1 MDDWTRLEVEAVV
14 EDYLAMLSAELSGT
28 PYNKS
33 AHRRALLLQLNN
45 RSESSVEFKHANS
58 CLQTC
63 FPCNCLRMLLCI
75 RSPVR
80 ALTNLWR
87 FRK

>member
-33 AHRRALLLQLNN
+33 AHRRASFATQ
-45 RSESSVEFKHANS
+45 
-58 CLQTC
+58 
-63 FPCNCLRMLLCI
+63 
-75 RSPVR
+75 
-80 ALTNLWR
+80 
-87 FRK
+87 